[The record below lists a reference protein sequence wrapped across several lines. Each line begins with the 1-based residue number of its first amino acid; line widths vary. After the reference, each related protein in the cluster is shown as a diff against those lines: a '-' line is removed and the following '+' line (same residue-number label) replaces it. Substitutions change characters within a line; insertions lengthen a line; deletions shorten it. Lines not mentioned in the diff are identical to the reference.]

1 MEAAVWGLIGT
12 LVGAFTSIATT
23 WLSTRNSYN
32 LQSAR
37 LIEERAERAKAFQR
51 ETLLALQ
58 DAVHATLRLN
68 ARAHLQTHQ
77 MYRSTGVW
85 GHGVLTEEVD
95 EGIRL
100 ANRKV
105 AILIERIS
113 DESLRAS
120 VKATTSLA
128 TEGRFPTTEQQA
140 ELNQQ
145 RLASDTVLLFERMGA
160 VLRSNY

>member
-32 LQSAR
+32 LQSSK
-37 LIEERAERAKAFQR
+37 LSEERAERGKTFQR

-58 DAVHATLRLN
+58 DAVHDALRLN
-68 ARAHLQTHQ
+68 ARAHLEIHQ
-77 MYRSTGVW
+77 ASRNAGEW
-85 GHGVLTEEVD
+85 GHGLLTAEVD

-105 AILIERIS
+105 SILAERIA
-113 DESLRAS
+113 DDSLRAS
-120 VKATTSLA
+120 VKAITRLA
-128 TEGRFPTTEQQA
+128 TEGRFLASEHQA

-145 RLASDTVLLFERMGA
+145 RLASETVLLFERMGA
-160 VLRSNY
+160 VLRNNY